1 MRLQTKTS
9 PLAAAL
15 GLLAS
20 LSVAGLSRAASAQVA
35 TNERSEVET
44 VAGEVVAIPCPQDYT
59 VICFLGT
66 ECPLAKLYA
75 PRLVKLEQKFAS
87 QGFQF
92 LAINSNQQDSKTE
105 WLAYLDRNKIQFP
118 AVKDREQ
125 ALADRY
131 SIQRTPEVVVVD
143 GQGQVFY
150 RGRIDDQYLPGVTR
164 SKPQRNDLQIA
175 LSQIAAGQPVSVAET
190 EPEGCLL
197 SRVKKT
203 VENPTVTYAQHV
215 APIFQKHC
223 VECHQAGDI
232 GPFVMDDYDEIVG
245 WGDMIIETI
254 DNGRMPPWHADPN
267 HGSFTNERRLTANE
281 KDLVRRWVDEGYP
294 IGDESKIVSAAPRAT
309 GWQLPRQPDVVLPMR
324 SVPFTVP
331 ADGSVEYQYFVVDPG
346 FKEDKWVSAAEVI
359 PGNRSVVHHSIVFV
373 RPPDG
378 VTPEGIGWLS
388 AFVPGQRPPIYD
400 PTIARKIP
408 AGSKLVFQQHYTT
421 NGTENDDLTKIG
433 IVFANPDEVRRE
445 MMTLIA
451 INQEFEIPP
460 GESAV
465 KVPARLNW
473 LPKDGRLHS
482 VSPHM
487 HFRGKAFST
496 IASVKSEA
504 EDSTLLRVN
513 QYDFNWQHIYEFS
526 KPIDLNEIETIDVE
540 MVFDNSDENLFNP
553 NPNEFVMWGDQTWEE
568 MAVAF
573 FSVSRPIKAASIA
586 PIKAGSKKIPPQQQ
600 DVDYSDDVCA
610 KAKAFAGGYF
620 ATNDANGDGVIQRSE
635 MPIVGRGLF
644 GRIDKNDDGQVAFD
658 EVENQA
664 RLRYHRKELRTKKK
678 ITQSK
683 R

>member
-1 MRLQTKTS
+1 MTLHKRIGRI
-9 PLAAAL
+9 AAAMC
-15 GLLAS
+15 LLVWFGGSTAYS
-20 LSVAGLSRAASAQVA
+20 QNNLD
-35 TNERSEVET
+35 ERVEFKT
-44 VAGEVVAIPCPQDYT
+44 VAGQVVVIPCPQDYT

-75 PRLVKLEQKFAS
+75 SRLVKLEQSFGE

-92 LAINSNQQDSKTE
+92 LAINSNQQDSKSE
-105 WLAYLDRNKIQFP
+105 WMAYLERNRIQFS
-118 AVKDREQ
+118 AVKDRDQ
-125 ALADRY
+125 SLADRY

-143 GQGQVFY
+143 RRDQILY

-175 LSQIAAGQPVSVAET
+175 LSQIAAGEKVTVPET
-190 EPEGCLL
+190 QPEGCLL
-197 SRVKKT
+197 GRVKKA

-223 VECHQAGDI
+223 VECHRAGDI

-245 WGDMIIETI
+245 WGDMIVETI
-254 DNGRMPPWHADPN
+254 DNGRMPPWHADPA
-267 HGSFTNERRLTANE
+267 HGSFTNERRLTAAE
-281 KDLVRRWVDEGYP
+281 KELVRRWVDEGYP
-294 IGDESKIVSAAPRAT
+294 MGDESKIVAGPQRAE

-331 ADGSVEYQYFVVDPG
+331 ADGSIEYQYFVVDPG
-346 FKEDKWVSAAEVI
+346 FKEDKWVSAAEVV
-359 PGNRSVVHHSIVFV
+359 PGNRAVVHHSIVFV

-378 VTPEGIGWLS
+378 VASEGIGWLS

-421 NGTENDDLTKIG
+421 NGTENEDLTKIG
-433 IVFANPDEVRRE
+433 IVFADPEEVRRE

-473 LPKDGRLHS
+473 LPKDGQLHS

-496 IASVKSEA
+496 IATRKNTPA
-504 EDSTLLRVN
+504 ESLLLRVN

-526 KPIDLNEIETIDVE
+526 QPIDLNEIAAIDVQ
-540 MVFDNSDENLFNP
+540 MVFDNSDQNLFNP

-573 FSVSRPIKAASIA
+573 FSVSRPIKPIAETKADAS
-586 PIKAGSKKIPPQQQ
+586 SKKTASKEEVVSFSE
-600 DVDYSDDVCA
+600 DVRA
-610 KAKAFAGGYF
+610 KAKAFAEGYF
-620 ATNDANGDGVIQRSE
+620 ATNDANGDGVIQRLE

-644 GRIDKNDDGQVAFD
+644 GRIDKNSDGQIAFD
-658 EVENQA
+658 EVEHQA
-664 RLRYHRKELRTKKK
+664 RLRYHKKELRTKKQK
-678 ITQSK
+678 VLSK